1 MKSHIKLGTRN
12 LTRRRGRS
20 MLTIMGVA
28 LAIGFTVGLLS
39 ISEGFMSALDGM
51 LTGSG
56 PDLFVRPKGG
66 SKMPFGMQGNAM
78 LDADLLPVVRGIPG
92 VEFVEPIYQ
101 AFSVDGGSIGFGP
114 MMTMV
119 SGMPADD
126 FFKIRPTASIAR
138 GRFFSNDDGAV
149 VVLGGV
155 VAENTK
161 KDVGD
166 KLELISGRKLEV
178 IGIMEKTDEPFDYF
192 AYSPIDSLQKMFSD
206 PGRVSY
212 FLVKASS
219 EAGPE
224 SVSEKLSKAFPHL
237 DVQTVREL
245 ISEAKKMLSMAR
257 AVHFGVSCFALVI
270 GVLFV
275 ACTMVMSVS
284 ERIREFATLRVIGA
298 SKGFVIRMILAE
310 SIILSVVG
318 GALGCCI
325 GVALSKLIDLLI
337 GYFVGETFMSAL
349 VSPRI
354 FAVGLLISVL
364 IGAFAGLLPAAMIMR
379 RNIADSLRYE

>member
-1 MKSHIKLGTRN
+1 
-12 LTRRRGRS
+12 
-20 MLTIMGVA
+20 
-28 LAIGFTVGLLS
+28 
-39 ISEGFMSALDGM
+39 
-51 LTGSG
+51 
-56 PDLFVRPKGG
+56 
-66 SKMPFGMQGNAM
+66 
-78 LDADLLPVVRGIPG
+78 
-92 VEFVEPIYQ
+92 
-101 AFSVDGGSIGFGP
+101 
-114 MMTMV
+114 
-119 SGMPADD
+119 
-126 FFKIRPTASIAR
+126 
-138 GRFFSNDDGAV
+138 
-149 VVLGGV
+149 
-155 VAENTK
+155 
-161 KDVGD
+161 
-166 KLELISGRKLEV
+166 
-178 IGIMEKTDEPFDYF
+178 MEKTDEPFDYF
-192 AYSPIDSLQKMFSD
+192 AYSPIASLQKMFRDS
-206 PGRVSY
+206 GRVSY
-212 FLVKASS
+212 FLVKASE

>member
-1 MKSHIKLGTRN
+1 
-12 LTRRRGRS
+12 

-56 PDLFVRPKGG
+56 PDLFIRPKGG
-66 SKMPFGMQGNAM
+66 SKMPFGMQGTAM

-101 AFSVDGGSIGFGP
+101 AFSVDGGSTGFGP

-126 FFKIRPTASIAR
+126 FFTIRPTAAIAD
-138 GRFFSNDDGAV
+138 GRFFTNDDGNV

-155 VAENTK
+155 VAENTNK
-161 KDVGD
+161 KVGD

-178 IGIMEKTDEPFDYF
+178 IGIMKKSDEPFDYF
-192 AYSPIDSLQKMFSD
+192 AYSPIGSLQKMFRD
-206 PGRVSY
+206 PGRISY
-212 FLVKASS
+212 FLVKASAD
-219 EAGPE
+219 AGPE
-224 SVSEKLSKAFPHL
+224 LVSERLAKAFPHL
-237 DVQTVREL
+237 DIQTVREL
-245 ISEAKKMLSMAR
+245 ITEAKKMLSMAR